1 MKSIYWI
8 CHFLCICSIVFVIK
22 AFKLSYIC
30 QHCSIWNTD
39 SFFCAFPSIHFFNIN
54 KNHHTLLLHAWSFI
68 MNIDQAFHSISA
80 KKMSSMLKNP
90 RVLVYVSLA
99 CQQQF
104 RLWLA
109 FSRLL
114 TFLFTPVC
122 FVKGSWFMSVKFA
135 SKKTSFK
142 ILVNTY
148 VGFECESAFL
158 FWRRTS
164 VFTL

>member
-1 MKSIYWI
+1 MKSICWI
-8 CHFLCICSIVFVIK
+8 CHILCICSIVFVIK

-54 KNHHTLLLHAWSFI
+54 KKHHTLLLHAWSFI

-90 RVLVYVSLA
+90 QRPCICQSRVPAAISTLIGILSASDFPFYSSVFCKGFLIYV
-99 CQQQF
+99 
-104 RLWLA
+104 RK
-109 FSRLL
+109 
-114 TFLFTPVC
+114 VC
-122 FVKGSWFMSVKFA
+122 FEENFFQNPCEY
-135 SKKTSFK
+135 
-142 ILVNTY
+142 LC
-148 VGFECESAFL
+148 GFWVWKCFL